1 MRLKMLTENNNGKYL
16 IFAIGEIVLIMV
28 GILLAV
34 QVSEWNQGRKDRIE
48 EKLILTRLNDEMT
61 ENLEKISWLLQ
72 GFQRKEKAMDKVSL
86 VFSGKPVETDSL
98 FLSDVIISASWG
110 WTVQSLQRLIYE
122 ELNNTGR
129 LAIIRNIELR
139 NSITELYNYVQVY
152 EGTGLSRTN
161 DYSRILYA
169 IIPEERSTRLKKG
182 LSPSE
187 QKAIVDAVMNSNLN
201 QRIIFEQN
209 RARYLIRMWNI
220 LEESIAQ
227 VKAEIESEMNR

>member
-1 MRLKMLTENNNGKYL
+1 MLTENNIGKYL
-16 IFAIGEIVLIMV
+16 IFAIGEIILIMV

-72 GFQRKEKAMDKVSL
+72 GFQRKEKAMEKVSL

-98 FLSDVIISASWG
+98 FLSDVIISATWG
-110 WTVQSLQRLIYE
+110 WTVQSLQRLIYD

-139 NSITELYNYVQVY
+139 NSITVLYNFVQIY

-161 DYSRILYA
+161 DYSRIVYA
-169 IIPEERSTRLKKG
+169 IIPEEGSARLKKG

-187 QKAIVDAVMNSNLN
+187 QNAIVDAVMNSNLN

-209 RARYLIRMWNI
+209 RARYLIEMWNI
-220 LEESIAQ
+220 LKESIAQ

>member
-1 MRLKMLTENNNGKYL
+1 
-16 IFAIGEIVLIMV
+16 
-28 GILLAV
+28 
-34 QVSEWNQGRKDRIE
+34 
-48 EKLILTRLNDEMT
+48 
-61 ENLEKISWLLQ
+61 
-72 GFQRKEKAMDKVSL
+72 
-86 VFSGKPVETDSL
+86 
-98 FLSDVIISASWG
+98 
-110 WTVQSLQRLIYE
+110 
-122 ELNNTGR
+122 
-129 LAIIRNIELR
+129 
-139 NSITELYNYVQVY
+139 NYVQVY

>member
-1 MRLKMLTENNNGKYL
+1 MLTDNNIGKYL
-16 IFAIGEIVLIMV
+16 IFAIGEIILIMV

-48 EKLILTRLNDEMT
+48 EKLILSRLNDEMT

-72 GFQRKEKAMDKVSL
+72 GFQRKEKAMEKVSL
-86 VFSGKPVETDSL
+86 VFSGKPAETDSL
-98 FLSDVIISASWG
+98 FLSDVIISATWG
-110 WTVQSLQRLIYE
+110 WTVQSLQRLIYD

-152 EGTGLSRTN
+152 EGTGLARTN

-169 IIPEERSTRLKKG
+169 IIPEERSAGLKKG

-187 QKAIVDAVMNSNLN
+187 QKAIVDAIMNSNLN

-209 RARYLIRMWNI
+209 RARYLIQMWNI

>member
-1 MRLKMLTENNNGKYL
+1 MRQKMLTENNIGKYL
-16 IFAIGEIVLIMV
+16 IFAIGEIILIMV

-72 GFQRKEKAMDKVSL
+72 GFQRKEKAMEKVSL
-86 VFSGKPVETDSL
+86 VLSGKPVENDSL
-98 FLSDVIISASWG
+98 FLSDVIISATWG
-110 WTVQSLQRLIYE
+110 WTVQSLQRLIYD

-169 IIPEERSTRLKKG
+169 IIPEESSARLKKG

-209 RARYLIRMWNI
+209 RARYLIQMWNI
-220 LEESIAQ
+220 FEESIAQ